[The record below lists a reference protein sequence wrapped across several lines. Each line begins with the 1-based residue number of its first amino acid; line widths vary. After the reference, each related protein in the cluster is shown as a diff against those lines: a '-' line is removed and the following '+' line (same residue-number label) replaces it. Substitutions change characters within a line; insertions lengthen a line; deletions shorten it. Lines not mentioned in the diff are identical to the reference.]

1 MSAQQ
6 QIIAQVVNAWAAQ
19 NKRISTF
26 FGKYDDDAYLNE
38 VAPGR
43 NRAVYLLGHLTAVAD
58 AMLPLLGIG
67 EKLYPQLE
75 EPFLKNPDRFFDD
88 LPGLE
93 ELKYNWENVNAKLA
107 AHFNEMTAGQ
117 WLEKHTSVSAE
128 DFITDP
134 TRNKLNVLL
143 SRTTHTGYHMG
154 QLTFLI
160 QKELIA

>member
-1 MSAQQ
+1 MNAQQ

-26 FGKYDDDAYLNE
+26 FNKYDDDTYLNE

-43 NRAVYLLGHLTAVAD
+43 NRAVYLLGHLTAIAD
-58 AMLPLLGIG
+58 DMLSLLGLG
-67 EKLYPQLE
+67 DKLYPHLE
-75 EPFLKNPDRFFDD
+75 EQFLRNPDRFFEET
-88 LPGLE
+88 PGIE
-93 ELKYNWENVNAKLA
+93 VLKESWQNVNAKLTE
-107 AHFNEMTAGQ
+107 HFAQMNAGQ
-117 WLEKHTSVSAE
+117 WLEKHSRVTAE

-160 QKELIA
+160 QKELAV